1 MVERKYLK
9 QVIYAIRLYRLIF
22 QIEFCLQFSSN
33 DLLRESTESCF
44 HIWVTWFNKRRLP
57 I

>member
-9 QVIYAIRLYRLIF
+9 QVVSAIRLYRLIF
-22 QIEFCLQFSSN
+22 QIEFCLQFSLN
-33 DLLRESTESCF
+33 DLLRESTGSCF